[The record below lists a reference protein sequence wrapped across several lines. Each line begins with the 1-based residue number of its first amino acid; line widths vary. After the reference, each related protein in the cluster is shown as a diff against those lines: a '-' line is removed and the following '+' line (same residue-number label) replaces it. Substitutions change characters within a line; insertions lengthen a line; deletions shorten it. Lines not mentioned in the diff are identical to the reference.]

1 MTRILPGDYENDE
14 RLYTAVAKEE
24 MPGKTW
30 NLQDSGGGERYLD
43 GIAALRQSVGLALE
57 TPRYAHLIYSF
68 DYGSELITM
77 LGQSNE
83 LVQTEGKRLIREAL
97 LADDRIYSV
106 DNFKFDFTGSSVE
119 ISFDVKSKFGSF
131 SGGVSL

>member
-1 MTRILPGDYENDE
+1 M
-14 RLYTAVAKEE
+14 
-24 MPGKTW
+24 
-30 NLQDSGGGERYLD
+30 
-43 GIAALRQSVGLALE
+43 
-57 TPRYAHLIYSF
+57 IYSF